1 MAMDEGEWASVGNQI
16 RQRAGRPAARRPT
29 LSLQRRDSLGFCFTR
44 PAPKGGKAERRKG
57 DDIEGEPQRL
67 LGVAAIHTTNMLSF
81 FPFSFCLISK
91 RQKVSSHDASVGAVI
106 ISISL
111 GGLIMVHST
120 LFLSPFSSQCPPF
133 FIRSWCGCYIVIV
146 RSVIVV
152 VAALLLIGLVR

>member
-1 MAMDEGEWASVGNQI
+1 MGKRGEPNTAAS
-16 RQRAGRPAARRPT
+16 RAASRKTSHALSPAARQFGILFHQT
-29 LSLQRRDSLGFCFTR
+29 GTEGW
-44 PAPKGGKAERRKG
+44 KGGKAERRKG